1 MRFYNIH
8 TLYIRHFI
16 SCFTT
21 VSKKGIPSSCTSLL
35 VELLLFNLSA
45 LYEAA
50 VSAVVGDFA
59 APHLLHHLGPEL
71 GAGHTPQL
79 ALGQHVEDC
88 LRGILFRLGGAD
100 AALLH
105 EVGVLLVGAAVKDGH
120 GCLHALHLR
129 LLDVEQGCPGRGGV
143 AAFLVAE
150 VELFAVLVAAHH
162 EDAAGD
168 VPDVGAVGQT
178 GAARDVGALVG
189 VHRDEGRAAVPGAEG
204 LEGQQGAAHLVA
216 AGHLHPR
223 RQKALQRVDDDEG
236 GRGLPHVLCK
246 AGVRDAERAAGAGK
260 VGVAG
265 DHHHPAHIGP
275 CRRQA
280 GFEHLAGVV
289 LAGKDEDA
297 AGLLRR
303 LGEEAG
309 GLSRRDIGN
318 ELGLPDALA
327 GAAVGTQK
335 RHLPHRQQP
344 IHQPAHVLDGD
355 VLEAVGGEA
364 EGRGAAAVP
373 EARPGRVGLFPV
385 GGVVLG
391 DAALELLPAHRF
403 QLALAVGQPALHPEG
418 QALPE
423 AQLLRPRLHQLG
435 AAEDVLGAVLPG
447 EPVGQPGEQLLFGA
461 HRAEVGHEVVVA
473 ARGAVGHVFLHKSS
487 FRRLF
492 CCFHYN
498 HERLCSQRKLSAYFC
513 AEK

>member
-1 MRFYNIH
+1 M
-8 TLYIRHFI
+8 
-16 SCFTT
+16 
-21 VSKKGIPSSCTSLL
+21 
-35 VELLLFNLSA
+35 
-45 LYEAA
+45 
-50 VSAVVGDFA
+50 
-59 APHLLHHLGPEL
+59 
-71 GAGHTPQL
+71 
-79 ALGQHVEDC
+79 
-88 LRGILFRLGGAD
+88 
-100 AALLH
+100 
-105 EVGVLLVGAAVKDGH
+105 
-120 GCLHALHLR
+120 
-129 LLDVEQGCPGRGGV
+129 
-143 AAFLVAE
+143 AE

-189 VHRDEGRAAVPGAEG
+189 VHRDEGRAAVLGAEG
-204 LEGQQGAAHLVA
+204 FEGQQGAAHLVA

-265 DHHHPAHIGP
+265 DDHHPAHIGP

-289 LAGKDEDA
+289 LAGKKEDA

-309 GLSRRDIGN
+309 GPARRDIGN

-335 RHLPHRQQP
+335 RHLPHGQQP

-355 VLEAVGGEA
+355 VLEAVGGEV

-473 ARGAVGHVFLHKSS
+473 ARGAVGHVFLHKKLLS
-487 FRRLF
+487 FVFDALSIAQMKGAEQYILF
-492 CCFHYN
+492 WGF
-498 HERLCSQRKLSAYFC
+498 EGG
-513 AEK
+513 